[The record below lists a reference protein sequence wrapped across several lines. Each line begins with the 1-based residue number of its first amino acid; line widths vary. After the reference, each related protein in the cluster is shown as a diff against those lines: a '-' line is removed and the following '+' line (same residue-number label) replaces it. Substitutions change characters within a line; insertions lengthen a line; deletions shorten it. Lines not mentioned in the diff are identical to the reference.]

1 MKKIIDSKPIAR
13 VLEAHNGLTGL
24 IVEKTKVGNDEFDAM
39 WLSSLT
45 HSGSKGKPDNGVI
58 DITTISQTLNEI
70 FDVTTKPIIVDLDN
84 GGMIEHFK
92 FTIRSLERLGVSAV
106 IIEDKTGYKRN
117 SLYEDTSNQIQDSK
131 EDFGKKISEG
141 KKSLVTKDFMV
152 IARIEKLHIR
162 KNVSRCFG

>member
-1 MKKIIDSKPIAR
+1 M
-13 VLEAHNGLTGL
+13 
-24 IVEKTKVGNDEFDAM
+24 
-39 WLSSLT
+39 
-45 HSGSKGKPDNGVI
+45 I

-152 IARIEKLHIR
+152 IA
-162 KNVSRCFG
+162 